1 MITDS
6 EELDSRQLGRIARG
20 TYAGE
25 PDAKIRILQG
35 LRPHICPFHDIIPAI
50 GSSARVLDVGCG
62 AGLFLLLLA
71 QLKRL
76 ERGHGFDVSERAIHA
91 GQRAAER
98 IGAAGHVEFEKRSI
112 EAGFPNDQWDV
123 VSAIDVIHHV
133 PRPAQPD
140 FINALCMAVEPG
152 GRLVIKDM
160 VTRPRWRAA
169 ANIAHDLVMAQQWP
183 QHAEP
188 DQVAAQAEGLGFRT
202 VHRSRIDTLWYGH
215 WSLVMERS

>member
-1 MITDS
+1 MP
-6 EELDSRQLGRIARG
+6 EQQAPGVRELVGIARA

-25 PDAKIRILQG
+25 TDTKIRVLQG
-35 LRPHICPFHDIIPAI
+35 LRPHICPFHDIIPAVP
-50 GSSARVLDVGCG
+50 SSARVLDVGCG

-71 QLKRL
+71 QLGRL
-76 ERGHGFDVSERAIHA
+76 DSGHGFDVSDKAIRA

-98 IGAAGHVEFEKRSI
+98 AGAADRLAFETRSI
-112 EAGFPNDQWDV
+112 EDGFPQGDWDV

-133 PRPAQPD
+133 PRNAQSG
-140 FINALCMAVEPG
+140 FVGALCDAVKPG

-169 ANIAHDLVMAQQWP
+169 ANLLHDLVMARQWVH
-183 QHAEP
+183 HAEP
-188 DQVAAQAEGLGFRT
+188 DTVAALAESKGFRP
-202 VHRSRIDTLWYGH
+202 VHRSQINTLWYGH